1 MAWLHTWTGLVVGWV
16 LFFVFITGTVG
27 YGTSEID
34 RWMRPELPLVTA
46 ADVDV
51 QDVLSKAEAHLQK
64 NAADATGWSIVF
76 PGTRGQPN
84 IGLFWRTQTEKGA
97 RFERATLDRESGEAM
112 PRNAARATGGG
123 RLLYRMHYS
132 LHYIPYDWAFRL
144 IGVCTML
151 MFLAI
156 VSGVITH
163 KKIFADFFTF
173 RPAKGQRSW
182 LDAHNLISVMA
193 LPFFVMIT
201 YSGLLFFMFQY
212 MPLSVAGVYGAG
224 EDNAKAFYDQLD
236 PRFARQEMGERTLIA
251 QVPLLPMVQEAER
264 EWGKGNVRYMEI
276 EFPNRTGSTVK
287 LIQKTETAVGES
299 PEMKFDG
306 ATGKRMD
313 EPAKSNAKTFRDVM
327 YGLHEGTFAGPLL
340 RWLYLISGAL
350 GAAMIATGLVLWT
363 VKRRV
368 KQDKRLKAGEKTEFG
383 FRLVECLN
391 IGTVA
396 GLPLGL
402 AAYFWANR
410 LIPAQMDGRAA
421 WEVHAMFA
429 LWGLSIV
436 YAACRPSLKAWHEVL
451 WAAATAFLL
460 LPVLNALT
468 SDRHLGIT
476 LRAGDWQLASVDLC
490 MLATGVFFVLAASKV
505 RRKLTAPAPPSARAA
520 ASRRTGSTESVPSQ
534 N

>member
-16 LFFVFITGTVG
+16 LFFVFVTGTVG
-27 YGTSEID
+27 YGTFEID

-46 ADVDV
+46 SEVDA
-51 QDVLSKAEAHLQK
+51 QDVLKKAEAHLEAK
-64 NAADATGWSIVF
+64 ADGASSWSIVF
-76 PGTRGQPN
+76 PGARNQPN
-84 IGLFWRTQTEKGA
+84 IGLFWRVPTDKGSK
-97 RFERATLDRESGEAM
+97 FERATLDRETGKPMAREST
-112 PRNAARATGGG
+112 RATGGG

-132 LHYIPYDWAFRL
+132 LHYIPYDIAYQL

-151 MFLAI
+151 MLLAI

-212 MPLSVAGVYGAG
+212 MPLSVAGIYGAG
-224 EDNAKAFYDQLD
+224 EEKAKVFYDELD
-236 PRFARQEMGERTLIA
+236 PRFAKQDMSGRTLITQA
-251 QVPLLPMVQEAER
+251 PLLPMVNEAER
-264 EWGKGNVRYMEI
+264 EWGKGNVRYLEI
-276 EFPNRTGSTVK
+276 EFPNRTGARVK
-287 LIQKTETAVGES
+287 LIQQTESAVGKAPVMS
-299 PEMKFDG
+299 FDG
-306 ATGKRMD
+306 ETGKRLD
-313 EPAKSNAKTFRDVM
+313 EPSDSNAMTFRDVM

-340 RWLYLISGAL
+340 RWCYLISGAL

-368 KQDKRLKAGEKTEFG
+368 KQDKRNKAGEKTEFG
-383 FRLVECLN
+383 FRFVECLN

-396 GLPLGL
+396 GLPIGI

-421 WEVHAMFA
+421 WEAHALFA
-429 LWGLSIV
+429 IWGLSIV
-436 YAACRPSLKAWHEVL
+436 YAAFRPSLKAWHEVL
-451 WAAATAFLL
+451 WTAAAAFVL
-460 LPVLNALT
+460 LPILNALT
-468 SDRHLGIT
+468 TDRHLGVT
-476 LRAGDWQLASVDLC
+476 MAAGDWSLASVDLS
-490 MLATGVFFVLAASKV
+490 MLAVGAFFALAASKV
-505 RRKLTAPAPPSARAA
+505 RRKMAAPAPAPTRAA
-520 ASRRTGSTESVPSQ
+520 ASRRSTTTESVPSQ